1 MTPSLDT
8 VFHPVDGAILDLDS
22 LRAIA
27 AANQTMLGAALK
39 FLALDG
45 IVLEGLELEGE
56 WAPVGPPGT
65 RRPEA
70 RSLEA
75 VVSPGVALVRAEDG
89 RPFLVEL
96 RETTRVEWPTSAGPA
111 VRGVL
116 VLAVRPEPAASASG
130 LVPARQEL
138 RCEIGFVRPE
148 QASARHLLPI
158 AMPVGN
164 GRDWITDI
172 SRVFQPEHPA
182 IEILLKRFEQLD
194 LSVWK
199 AEPEGSVWERPVL
212 GRNWSRYQTVAVA
225 AVQAARM
232 ALRTSPMT
240 TRDRVRLLTALFDQL
255 NQSVQRA
262 ANELLQGIG
271 RPENAGPYAAVSQRL
286 EEEAG

>member
-1 MTPSLDT
+1 MSPTFDT
-8 VFHPVDGAILDLDS
+8 VFHPVDGAILDLES

-27 AANQTMLGAALK
+27 SASPIVLGAALK
-39 FLALDG
+39 FLAVDS
-45 IVLEGLELEGE
+45 IIIDGLELEGE
-56 WAPVGPPGT
+56 WSPIGPPGT

-70 RSLEA
+70 RATQA
-75 VVSPGVALVRAEDG
+75 VVTPGVAIVRAEDG

-96 RETTRVEWPTSAGPA
+96 RETTRVDWPTTAGPA

-116 VLAVRPEPAASASG
+116 VLAVRPEAAQSASG

-148 QASARHLLPI
+148 QATAPHLLPI

-164 GRDWITDI
+164 GRDWITDL

-255 NQSVQRA
+255 NNSVQRA